1 MVAELGAETASG
13 WDEQL
18 RRWPRSNL
26 LQSYGWGEVQG
37 RAGWA
42 THRLAVPTA
51 SGVLPVTA
59 LVGATGIPGTTRV
72 YVPRGPVCGPDDQA
86 SFAAAEAALLRLA
99 HRCRALTLEVEVP
112 WGSDEVGGD
121 HDFSTW
127 TPARARQPLATVVVD
142 LAPAPE
148 QILASFHAKT
158 RYNVKLAERR
168 GVVVRGGSLDELLGC
183 IRATE
188 TRQGIHLP
196 SERHLRTVTEL
207 LPGAVRVLVAEV
219 SDEVAAAVLLARW
232 DNDVVY
238 LYGGATGA
246 HRQAMPNHLLHWRAM
261 MEAHEE
267 GCTSYDLWG
276 VPETDRPDHPWRGL
290 AQFKLGFGGHRIV
303 YAGCRRRDLRPAGG
317 WLVKV
322 MDGVRERARRGFSR

>member
-1 MVAELGAETASG
+1 
-13 WDEQL
+13 
-18 RRWPRSNL
+18 SNL

-142 LAPAPE
+142 LAPRPE

-168 GVVVRGGSLDELLGC
+168 GVVVAGR
-183 IRATE
+183 
-188 TRQGIHLP
+188 LP
-196 SERHLRTVTEL
+196 WTSCW
-207 LPGAVRVLVAEV
+207 AV
-219 SDEVAAAVLLARW
+219 
-232 DNDVVY
+232 
-238 LYGGATGA
+238 
-246 HRQAMPNHLLHWRAM
+246 
-261 MEAHEE
+261 
-267 GCTSYDLWG
+267 
-276 VPETDRPDHPWRGL
+276 
-290 AQFKLGFGGHRIV
+290 
-303 YAGCRRRDLRPAGG
+303 
-317 WLVKV
+317 
-322 MDGVRERARRGFSR
+322 